1 MPKVFKQILRR
12 LQSSA
17 PRRRRGFELRAVDS
31 LETRILPTAVVT
43 FTGAAMTIK
52 GDTTANA
59 IALTRVGNQVHVDAG
74 AGFIT
79 VNGTDVN
86 DFFFNLNG
94 AFNLTATFQGANDVL
109 AIAGPLQFKSVNI
122 KMGDGLAVGGDVVA
136 ITDASVTGKLTIDTN
151 NGNDVIAMTAVSV
164 TGATLIDTGWANDV
178 LAMTDCTFTGATTIK
193 TDVGNDVVAVS
204 GIVGRAKFVGKLTI
218 TTGDDVDVVAMTK
231 IDSKAVSI
239 DTSNGADVVALSDW
253 LINGGL
259 SVKTGAGIDVL
270 AMSSII
276 QSGTGANLFDLG
288 SEQDTTVL
296 SNSTLT
302 GATTFN
308 LGSGTSNVLAI
319 DDVAFNNTFTM
330 NSQGTGDIIAI
341 EQSGA
346 FAGQTTFAKAAK
358 FNFGLTNTL
367 VLSAAAG
374 TSNTKFLASVAFNGR
389 IPTST
394 VVLGPNTSFAAAFT
408 SKNVVV
414 I

>member
-1 MPKVFKQILRR
+1 MPKVLKQILRR
-12 LQSSA
+12 LQSSRLR
-17 PRRRRGFELRAVDS
+17 PRRGFELRSVDS

-43 FTGAAMTIK
+43 FNGSAMTIK

-109 AIAGPLQFKSVNI
+109 AISGPLQFKSVNI
-122 KMGDGLAVGGDVVA
+122 NMGDGLAVGGDVVA
-136 ITDASVTGKLTIDTN
+136 ITDVSLTGKLTIDTN
-151 NGNDVIAMTAVSV
+151 NGNDVVALTAVSV
-164 TGATLIDTGWANDV
+164 TGTTLIDTGWANDV

-193 TDVGNDVVAVS
+193 TDIGNDVVAVS
-204 GIVGRAKFVGKLTI
+204 GVVGRTKFVGKLTL

-239 DTSNGADVVALSDW
+239 DTSNGADVVALTDW

-270 AMSSII
+270 AMTSII
-276 QSGTGANLFDLG
+276 QSGTGANVFDVG
-288 SEQDTTVL
+288 SEADVTVL
-296 SNSTLT
+296 AGSTLT

-308 LGSGTSNVLAI
+308 LGSGTANILAI
-319 DDVAFNNTFTM
+319 DDVSFNGTFTL
-330 NSQGTGDIIAI
+330 NSQGTGDIIAV
-341 EQSGA
+341 EQNGGL
-346 FAGQTTFAKAAK
+346 AGQTTFAKAAK
-358 FNFGLTNTL
+358 FNFGLANTL
-367 VLSAAAG
+367 VLSAGIGA
-374 TSNTKFLASVAFNGR
+374 SNTKFLASVAFTGR
-389 IPTST
+389 IPIST
-394 VVLGPNTSFAAAFT
+394 VVQGPNVSFAVAPVV
-408 SKNVVV
+408 KNVLLV
-414 I
+414 